1 MKYFASCYQNIPCFN
16 DIDMNRIFDEV
27 AEYQLLKQSDFHI
40 MFGNQLKGRVK
51 MMMIM
56 RTSNLNLF

>member
-27 AEYQLLKQSDFHI
+27 AEYQLLKQSDIPHH
-40 MFGNQLKGRVK
+40 VW
-51 MMMIM
+51 
-56 RTSNLNLF
+56 